1 VLNLDHINCSLA
13 HDIPNILKKKKK
25 KKELLEQAPQEQNK
39 STPILRIT
47 KLCHSIPLLSKQTT
61 NQINFKL
68 K

>member
-13 HDIPNILKKKKK
+13 HDIPNILKKRKKV
-25 KKELLEQAPQEQNK
+25 LLEQAPQEQNK